1 MASPSSGFSAS
12 STPPLPA
19 LRDVMADTTTDAAV
33 PGDFAI
39 DADVL
44 AEGFGLSAE
53 DFRERLRAGAVTGR
67 LYRGID
73 EDAGTWRLEAF
84 HANARLTVITDE
96 QGRPLRRS
104 LVDFGDRPLP
114 REMRMPPGGGISRP
128 NARQA

>member
-1 MASPSSGFSAS
+1 
-12 STPPLPA
+12 
-19 LRDVMADTTTDAAV
+19 MADTTTDAAV

-114 REMRMPPGGGISRP
+114 REMRMPPGGRISRP

>member
-1 MASPSSGFSAS
+1 
-12 STPPLPA
+12 
-19 LRDVMADTTTDAAV
+19 MADSTDTAV
-33 PGDFAI
+33 SGDFAI

-67 LYRGID
+67 VYRGID

-96 QGRPLRRS
+96 EGRPLRRS

-114 REMRMPPGGGISRP
+114 REMRLPPDGGISRST
-128 NARQA
+128 ARRA